1 MTAAVG
7 ELETRL
13 EEVLGGRSLRIVVQ
27 EQLKTDVHRLLVDI
41 DGRERL
47 LVVKRSDPAVAR
59 RGWLV
64 ARRWLPAV
72 DLEGLGPPLLGLAA
86 DTDGGG
92 TWQVYEDLPGRPLST
107 DPPVDGEVEVA
118 IDAIARVHTAFAE
131 HRLLRECR
139 LWGGDRGI
147 YFYSA
152 NLRDAVI
159 ALGSL
164 ELDSRGAEAIDA
176 RDALLDRI
184 GELQEEEPERAQI
197 LRAVGG
203 PETLLHGDLWP
214 SNAIVISNGDGT
226 SVRLIDWDEAG
237 AGPIWFDLST
247 FLLRFDSSRR
257 GWILNAYGRAI
268 DRLAGWLVPPEHELN
283 VILETAAYS
292 RLASLLVWSVAAADE
307 SESEWLLE
315 RLTAMC
321 EWLDAVKP
329 VLPAR

>member
-1 MTAAVG
+1 MTATG
-7 ELETRL
+7 HLQTCLED
-13 EEVLGGRSLRIVVQ
+13 VLDGRSIRLVAR
-27 EQLKTDVHRLLVDI
+27 EQLKANVHRLLVDV
-41 DGRERL
+41 DGRERS
-47 LVVKRSDPAVAR
+47 LVVKRSDPVVAR

-72 DLEGLGPPLLGLAA
+72 GLEDLGPPLVGLA
-86 DTDGGG
+86 TETNGEG
-92 TWQVYEDLPGRPLST
+92 TWQVHEDLPGRPLAT
-107 DPPVDGEVEVA
+107 DPPIDGDVEAA

-147 YFYSA
+147 HFFST
-152 NLRDAVI
+152 NLRDARI
-159 ALGSL
+159 ALRSPD
-164 ELDSRGAEAIDA
+164 LDSIGADAIAA

-184 GELQEEEPERAQI
+184 DALQEDEPERTRI
-197 LRAVGG
+197 LAAVGG

-214 SNAIVISNGDGT
+214 TNAIVIPNGDGV
-226 SVRLIDWDEAG
+226 SVRLVDWDEAG

-257 GWILNAYGRAI
+257 AWILNAYGRAI
-268 DRLAGWLVPPEHELN
+268 DRLAGWRVPSERDLN

-292 RLASLLVWSVAAADE
+292 RLASLLVWSVAAAEECE
-307 SESEWLLE
+307 SDWLPE
-315 RLTAMC
+315 RLAAMS

-329 VLPAR
+329 VLPAS